1 MMSQSVAYKHYIRAL
16 ARWPKDALRPDC
28 QFQDVIRRRVDK
40 RFLPVEGQK
49 PANEKVEL
57 EQVNALYSLLANRYT
72 QKYQLTGNLMKPKSN
87 PTHYTD
93 LVQEM
98 EEVPHRTWWGNLT
111 NRWKGF
117 LRFK

>member
-1 MMSQSVAYKHYIRAL
+1 MSSSVAYKHYIRAL
-16 ARWPKDALRPDC
+16 SRWPKDALRPDC

-49 PANEKVEL
+49 PADEKAEL
-57 EQVNALYSLLANRYT
+57 EEVNALYSLLGNRYA
-72 QKYQLTGNLMKPKSN
+72 QKYRITGDLMKPQSN

-93 LVQEM
+93 LIHEM
-98 EEVPHRTWWGNLT
+98 EAVPNRTWWGNMT

>member
-1 MMSQSVAYKHYIRAL
+1 MSSSVAYKHYIRAL
-16 ARWPKDALRPDC
+16 SHWPKDALRPDC

-49 PANEKVEL
+49 PADEKAEL
-57 EQVNALYSLLANRYT
+57 EQYRI
-72 QKYQLTGNLMKPKSN
+72 TGDLMKPQSN

-93 LVQEM
+93 LIHEM
-98 EEVPHRTWWGNLT
+98 EAVPNRTWWGNMT